1 MNWID
6 AAILGLVVWF
16 TFSAFHAGF
25 IRETVTILG
34 AVLGVV
40 LAGLFYQELAED
52 VLLFIDNT
60 TLARIIAFGMIF
72 GALALAG
79 QLLALVLKPTVHLF
93 QLGMFDQLAGA
104 AFGFLKAF
112 VFIDIFLI
120 LFVTYPKWGV
130 EQDIDDSLFGS
141 LIVENTPVLVRILPD
156 EFETAVDKYT
166 GAI

>member
-1 MNWID
+1 
-6 AAILGLVVWF
+6 
-16 TFSAFHAGF
+16 
-25 IRETVTILG
+25 
-34 AVLGVV
+34 
-40 LAGLFYQELAED
+40 
-52 VLLFIDNT
+52 
-60 TLARIIAFGMIF
+60 
-72 GALALAG
+72 
-79 QLLALVLKPTVHLF
+79 HLF